1 MADHSLERKIYYHDT
16 DAGGVVYYGNYL
28 KFLEEGRTEL
38 CLSRGVDTG
47 VLFNQGVAFVVVHA
61 EMDYKYPARYG
72 DTIAVISRV
81 EKIGSS
87 SVHFY
92 QEIRIGQTVAV
103 TARVIWACVTADFK
117 TRPVDASVRQALL
130 AAA

>member
-1 MADHSLERKIYYHDT
+1 MVDHCLERKIYYHDT

-103 TARVIWACVTADFK
+103 TARVIWACVTTDFK

-130 AAA
+130 ACA